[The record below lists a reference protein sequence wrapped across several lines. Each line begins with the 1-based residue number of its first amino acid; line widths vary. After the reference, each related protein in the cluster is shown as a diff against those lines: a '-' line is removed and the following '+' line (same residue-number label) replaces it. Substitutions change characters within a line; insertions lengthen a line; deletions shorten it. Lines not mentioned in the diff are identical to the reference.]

1 MPDAELETA
10 GDAGNSSAAE
20 VDVAALFEQLKD
32 EVRRLGP
39 RLPHLSGADAARMN
53 ARAMAERLWPV
64 SADRHIGGRGGAVGA
79 FQRPV
84 KLVLRK
90 LMRWSVEPAFAD
102 QRAYNDATLKLI
114 DDIYERLDR
123 VEALLRAREN
133 GSS

>member
-1 MPDAELETA
+1 MPDAEAKTAEDA
-10 GDAGNSSAAE
+10 GDSSPAE

-39 RLPHLSGADAARMN
+39 RLTHASGADAARLN

-64 SADRHIGGRGGAVGA
+64 SADRHVGGRGGTVGA
-79 FQRPV
+79 LQRPV

-90 LMRWSVEPAFAD
+90 LMRWYVEPAFAN
-102 QRAYNDATLKLI
+102 QRAFNDATLKLV

-123 VEALLRAREN
+123 LEAALRAREN
-133 GSS
+133 GGA